1 MAKKELQIDPNK
13 TYIFKLTRDHKG
25 HAVIMGRT
33 KVWDEET
40 KSTRLIRLTTNYKTP
55 YEDEQGNDAIP
66 SSNAITFTRGM
77 AKISGKEENKI
88 RYLLAHDGN
97 ADKGA
102 NISTTSSHLRFRWR
116 LEDLNEIFKD
126 SVATKKLK
134 HNLREKLFKATKDEL
149 YDFAVSTYGYKE
161 KTGNKDELLDFA
173 LNKVEHQPEVVNRNF
188 ATAETKLK
196 SKIIGLF
203 RNGVLKNTNGIVTWA
218 DGGLE
223 VGQFKVTEENKLVDQ
238 MVAFVAKGSK
248 EAKAFEKKLA
258 EI

>member
-1 MAKKELQIDPNK
+1 
-13 TYIFKLTRDHKG
+13 
-25 HAVIMGRT
+25 
-33 KVWDEET
+33 
-40 KSTRLIRLTTNYKTP
+40 
-55 YEDEQGNDAIP
+55 
-66 SSNAITFTRGM
+66 
-77 AKISGKEENKI
+77 
-88 RYLLAHDGN
+88 
-97 ADKGA
+97 
-102 NISTTSSHLRFRWR
+102 
-116 LEDLNEIFKD
+116 
-126 SVATKKLK
+126 
-134 HNLREKLFKATKDEL
+134 
-149 YDFAVSTYGYKE
+149 
-161 KTGNKDELLDFA
+161 